1 MDSGVHPPGETPQTL
16 RLALLADTHGALD
29 PRIQDLVSECDLA
42 IHAGDIGAA
51 AVLARLQPRQGR
63 VLAVLGNN
71 DTPRHWP
78 RQDRDLLCHL
88 PESLDYALPGG
99 RLIVIHGHQTPAR
112 HRHQWLR
119 QHFPSARALVYGH
132 SHRLTID
139 TEHDPW
145 ILNPGAAG
153 RERTHGGPSCLI
165 LTVSGTE
172 WALETHRFSHTHRA
186 PRARREQRSRQQCLA
201 L

>member
-1 MDSGVHPPGETPQTL
+1 MDPGTPSRDETPSQL

-29 PRIQDLVSECDLA
+29 PRIQELVSECDLA
-42 IHAGDIGAA
+42 VHAGDIGGA

-71 DTPRHWP
+71 DTARHWP
-78 RQDRDLLCHL
+78 SEDQSLLCHL

-112 HRHQWLR
+112 QRHQWLR
-119 QHFPSARALVYGH
+119 QRFPNARALVYGH
-132 SHRLTID
+132 SHRLVVD
-139 TEHDPW
+139 TEQLPW
-145 ILNPGAAG
+145 VLNPGAAG

-165 LTVSGTE
+165 LTASLSD
-172 WALETHRFSHTHRA
+172 WSLETHRFAHRT
-186 PRARREQRSRQQCLA
+186 RAARHRPPHDGRHHLA
-201 L
+201 